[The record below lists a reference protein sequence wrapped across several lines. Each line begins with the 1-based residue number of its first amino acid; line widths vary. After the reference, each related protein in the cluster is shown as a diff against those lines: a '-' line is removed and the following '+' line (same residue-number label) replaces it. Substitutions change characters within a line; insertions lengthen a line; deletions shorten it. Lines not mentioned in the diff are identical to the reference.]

1 MIILK
6 LKYNILFDFEMKYVP
21 DMLTGC
27 QIQCLIFLKEKKKQK
42 THYIRLVNYYY
53 KI

>member
-1 MIILK
+1 
-6 LKYNILFDFEMKYVP
+6 MKYVP

-27 QIQCLIFLKEKKKQK
+27 QIQCLIFLKKVSNWMEKKQK
-42 THYIRLVNYYY
+42 HYIKLVNYYY